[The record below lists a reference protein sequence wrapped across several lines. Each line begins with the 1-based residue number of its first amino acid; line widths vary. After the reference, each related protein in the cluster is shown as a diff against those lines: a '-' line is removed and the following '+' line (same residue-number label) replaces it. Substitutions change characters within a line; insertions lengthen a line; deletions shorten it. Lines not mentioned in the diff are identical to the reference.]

1 MQPLL
6 RLVAMAIEVLETMSD
21 DCIVAGRSARLLQ
34 KALER
39 AATARHQKDSER
51 LAGTL
56 MSMSASSSVQQQ
68 QHVITAPND
77 THSGGGGHHHSMAAG
92 GAAALTPAESD
103 HGGANGGGGGG
114 GGNNAMMGGNP
125 VGPWPDPTMGINWMH
140 CWAPVNLLDNDML
153 DFDLNMPYMGFE
165 SADHLGQRPG

>member
-1 MQPLL
+1 M

-21 DCIVAGRSARLLQ
+21 ECIVAGRSAKLLQ

-39 AATARHQKDSER
+39 AAATRHQKDSER

-56 MSMSASSSVQQQ
+56 MSMSSSGQ
-68 QHVITAPND
+68 QHGAATSQD
-77 THSGGGGHHHSMAAG
+77 HHHHPNHPHHPGRNVATAAD
-92 GAAALTPAESD
+92 AAAVLTTSAESD
-103 HGGANGGGGGG
+103 HGAAATAVAAAAAAAVGSA
-114 GGNNAMMGGNP
+114 

-165 SADHLGQRPG
+165 SGDHMGQRPG